1 MKKEAI
7 KELKKMY
14 ESTLAAGFSYENIS
28 KIEKKFGNKNP
39 EIENFIEDFNN
50 FCLLVAGSC
59 TYVLSNK
66 KIPKY
71 QRKNLERDFFSQYP
85 EYYFIQAELGRY
97 SDLYR
102 ELKSIESARELL
114 IEIIWK

>member
-1 MKKEAI
+1 MKREAI

-14 ESTLAAGFSYENIS
+14 ESTLTADFPYEDIS
-28 KIEKKFGNKNP
+28 RIEKEFGNKNP

-59 TYVLSNK
+59 TYILSNN

-71 QRKNLERDFFSQYP
+71 QRKNLERDFFTQYP
-85 EYYFIQAELGRY
+85 EYCFIQPELGRY

-102 ELKSIESARELL
+102 ELKSFESARELL